1 MARICELTGKGRL
14 VGNNVSHA
22 NNKTKRVFLPNLQN
36 VTLLSDAMEQ
46 GVNFR
51 VATHGLRSVEHN
63 GGLDNWLLKTSD
75 EKLSTNARKVKKEIA
90 KKQKAA
96 A

>member
-1 MARICELTGKGRL
+1 
-14 VGNNVSHA
+14 
-22 NNKTKRVFLPNLQN
+22 
-36 VTLLSDAMEQ
+36 
-46 GVNFR
+46 
-51 VATHGLRSVEHN
+51 
-63 GGLDNWLLKTSD
+63 LKTSD